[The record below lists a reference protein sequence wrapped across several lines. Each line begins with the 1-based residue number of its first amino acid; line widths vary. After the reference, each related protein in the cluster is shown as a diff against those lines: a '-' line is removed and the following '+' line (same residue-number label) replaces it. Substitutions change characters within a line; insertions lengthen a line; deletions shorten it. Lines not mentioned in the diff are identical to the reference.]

1 MLVSLSEISCIRPVR
16 IDMGLSEPQTQTR
29 RRLAVIRNTSG
40 AAPLVGSI
48 SACAWLASQAH
59 ANPVSQCQLDV
70 CLEGRRK
77 RTDRSLASNFEE
89 HTLRGSLSRVS
100 QAKTGG
106 AERDRTDDLKLAKL
120 ALSQLS
126 YSPDLLPLACRSLAF
141 RKRRVVESIGIEPTT
156 SSLQSSRSP
165 N

>member
-1 MLVSLSEISCIRPVR
+1 MLLSLSEISCIRPVR
-16 IDMGLSEPQTQTR
+16 IDMGLSEPQTQKR

-89 HTLRGSLSRVS
+89 HTLACRAVACGRVARLRQVASAWQPSLAS
-100 QAKTGG
+100 QVKAGG

-126 YSPDLLPLACRSLAF
+126 YSPDL
-141 RKRRVVESIGIEPTT
+141 
-156 SSLQSSRSP
+156 
-165 N
+165 